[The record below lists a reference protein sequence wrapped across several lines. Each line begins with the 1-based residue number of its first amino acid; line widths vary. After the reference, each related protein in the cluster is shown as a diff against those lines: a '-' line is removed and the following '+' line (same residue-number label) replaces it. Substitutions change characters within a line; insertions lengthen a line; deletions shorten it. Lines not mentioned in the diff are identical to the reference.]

1 MKLTSAAQYLYYW
14 ALRERQLLA
23 CVVFPCVG
31 HGGGGGLALLRL
43 GNECLK
49 ILNRNNHPVTIK
61 VKMYITCFDVDAS
74 LELNECLS

>member
-31 HGGGGGLALLRL
+31 HGRGSLALLHL
-43 GNECLK
+43 GNERLE

-74 LELNECLS
+74 LELNESLS